1 MKESTAAYL
10 YTNPPLYGEIH
21 SNAQT
26 KSIALSV
33 TYQFACFK
41 FAHYLQIGE

>member
-1 MKESTAAYL
+1 MKESTVAYL
-10 YTNPPLYGEIH
+10 YTNPP
-21 SNAQT
+21 QT
-26 KSIALSV
+26 ESIALSV